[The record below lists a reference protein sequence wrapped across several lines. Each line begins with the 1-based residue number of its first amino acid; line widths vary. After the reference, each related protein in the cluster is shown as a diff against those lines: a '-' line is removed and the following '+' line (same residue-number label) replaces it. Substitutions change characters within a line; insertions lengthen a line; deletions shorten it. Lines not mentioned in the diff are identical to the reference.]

1 MILPRKKD
9 MNLKILKHK
18 KTIINIFKVL
28 VSLIIIF
35 VILNNIDFIIL
46 KNNLSE
52 INLPLFT
59 IALLLLSLNLVSQF
73 AKWDLVLKLSNYQS
87 NFKELAGSTLYAI
100 SLGIITPGKIG
111 EMGKVFFTKAENKKT
126 VIQFQLLEKI
136 YDTMIVIFGGILTL
150 PFLPNLFINKNLQ
163 NRIVQYIFIFFIFVF
178 FTKIIINPNLI
189 FLLFHNI
196 FNFFSKKKQLIKEIT
211 LDNKK
216 SIHLFLLSKALY
228 LIYITQFI
236 ILIIAITDIKFIEA
250 LIIATSVMLIKTLL
264 PFSFADLGIREGSTI
279 FIFKLYNLPAEK
291 AIISAFSLFLINFI
305 IPSLLGCLLYLKKL
319 KKSL

>member
-1 MILPRKKD
+1 